1 LRHGLQLDRGL
12 VVALD
17 SRGLVNLKLG
27 KYADAIRD
35 YSRSIEK
42 DPRSVSSLFGRG
54 IAMRRSGG
62 DGTADL
68 ALAKSMDPNIT
79 REFASY
85 GINEC
90 AP

>member
-1 LRHGLQLDRGL
+1 
-12 VVALD
+12 
-17 SRGLVNLKLG
+17 
-27 KYADAIRD
+27 
-35 YSRSIEK
+35 
-42 DPRSVSSLFGRG
+42 VSSLFGRG